1 MSRITGAKCEDCGK
15 VAGGA
20 GNWSAVWRALKNAG
34 WTVDRGAHRCPA
46 CSEAWR
52 ARLAREAR
60 RCSADR

>member
-46 CSEAWR
+46 CSEAAER
-52 ARLAREAR
+52 
-60 RCSADR
+60 